1 MKPASRP
8 QPDLPTIYRRLL
20 TAFGPQHWWPAET
33 PFEVMVGAI
42 LTQNAAWSNVE
53 RAIANLKRARKLN
66 PRAILA
72 LSNPGLQRLIRPS
85 GFFRVK
91 AKRLRAFA
99 DYFVTRYQGSIARMR
114 REPLARLRPELLRV
128 HGIGPETADSILLY
142 ALNKPSFVIDAYTRR
157 MLERHGMAARTTGYE
172 DLRAMFEDSLPRR
185 VQLYNEYHALFV
197 RLAKTHCRT
206 RPLCDGC
213 PLSAYR
219 MPPPHSLPPNPCPL
233 PSPSFPILPAAQ
245 SESFCNLH
253 SAICNLQS
261 KSTTQPAASSAPS
274 PTPDPCPPTA
284 SPFPPSLGTAPTPM
298 ASASLPASTS
308 FGSRTPW
315 PVRRPK

>member
-114 REPLARLRPELLRV
+114 RYPLARLRPELLRV

-142 ALNKPSFVIDAYTRR
+142 ALGKPSFVIDAYTRR
-157 MLERHGMAARTTGYE
+157 ILERHGLTTRRAAY
-172 DLRAMFEDSLPRR
+172 DDVRAMFENSLPRR
-185 VQLYNEYHALFV
+185 VKLYNEYHALFV
-197 RLAKTHCRT
+197 RLAKTHCST
-206 RPLCDGC
+206 RPFCTGC
-213 PLSAYR
+213 PLSACFR
-219 MPPPHSLPPNPCPL
+219 P
-233 PSPSFPILPAAQ
+233 PAA
-245 SESFCNLH
+245 
-253 SAICNLQS
+253 
-261 KSTTQPAASSAPS
+261 
-274 PTPDPCPPTA
+274 
-284 SPFPPSLGTAPTPM
+284 LG
-298 ASASLPASTS
+298 
-308 FGSRTPW
+308 GRRTM
-315 PVRRPK
+315 